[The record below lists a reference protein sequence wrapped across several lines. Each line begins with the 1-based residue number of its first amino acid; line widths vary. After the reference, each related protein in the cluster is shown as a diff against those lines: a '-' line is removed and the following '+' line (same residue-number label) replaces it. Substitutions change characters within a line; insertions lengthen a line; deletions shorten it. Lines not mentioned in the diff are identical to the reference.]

1 MPDRHTGVETL
12 LVGIDAACP
21 GVLEPLFESGAT
33 PTLSSLAR
41 DGAAGGLRS
50 QIPPWTASAWPSLY
64 TGANP
69 GKHGVFGFLSFD
81 GYDWNVVDATHV
93 GELTLPEIADHHG
106 LTSVVVNAPVTHPP
120 PEIDGAVV
128 PGYTAPEAPDCHPAG
143 LLDELREAIG
153 EYRVYARTEGD
164 ERVSREEHVA
174 EYRRLARMRGET
186 FRYLAKEFDPEFG
199 FVQFQCTDTVCHELP
214 GDREAIHAVYEAVD
228 DELGAILDSCDP
240 DTVVVAS
247 DHGIGPLDGYE
258 FRINEYLREH
268 GFIEA
273 VQGGDG
279 MPTWATI
286 RDGKL
291 RQGSDAVG
299 GGGGG
304 GGRGGGVERGRLGRA
319 LEALASVGFTTQRV
333 GRVLE
338 RVGLAEPL
346 QRYVPDDAIRAASE
360 QVDFPAST
368 AYARS
373 RVECG
378 VRIDLEGREPEGSV
392 PPEEYD
398 AVREELVSL
407 LSAATTPADE
417 PVFETVA
424 PREAYF
430 HGPYADEAV
439 DVVAVPADFRHSVT
453 TWLLGEPFGD
463 LDRPVWDH
471 HREGIV
477 IAAGDGVKTGST
489 SDDDSADEDLPD
501 DDHPDDDSA
510 DADSAD
516 DLPDADHLPENL
528 LDGGDLFADA
538 HLFDV
543 APTVLATLGLP
554 RSDRMDGEPLPV
566 VEPSGT
572 ETYPQ
577 VTRTAGEGVEDGS
590 VERRLSELGY
600 LE

>member
-1 MPDRHTGVETL
+1 MPDRPTGVETL

-21 GVLEPLFESGAT
+21 GVLGPLFEAGAT
-33 PTLSSLAR
+33 PTLASLAS

-69 GKHGVFGFLSFD
+69 GKHGVFGFLAFD

-93 GELTLPEIADHHG
+93 RELTLPEIADHHG

-128 PGYTAPEAPDCHPAG
+128 PGYTAPEEPTCHPAG

-153 EYRVYARTEGD
+153 EYRVYAQTEGE

-174 EYRRLARMRGET
+174 EYRRLARMRGEA
-186 FRYLAKEFDPEFG
+186 FRYLAAEFEPEFG
-199 FVQFQCTDTVCHELP
+199 FVQFQGTDTVCHELP
-214 GDREAIHAVYEAVD
+214 GDREAIRSVYEAVD
-228 DELGAILDSCDP
+228 DELGAILDACDP
-240 DTVVVAS
+240 DTFVVAS

-258 FRINEYLREH
+258 YRINEYLREH
-268 GFIEA
+268 GFVEA
-273 VQGGDG
+273 VQGGEG

-286 RDGKL
+286 RDGRL
-291 RQGSDAVG
+291 RQGADAVG
-299 GGGGG
+299 D
-304 GGRGGGVERGRLGRA
+304 RGGGVERGRIERA
-319 LEALASVGFTTQRV
+319 LEALASVGLTTQRV

-338 RVGLAEPL
+338 RAGLADL
-346 QRYVPDDAIRAASE
+346 AQRYVPDDAIRAASE
-360 QVDFPAST
+360 QVDFPASA

-378 VRIDLEGREPEGSV
+378 VRIDLEGRDPGGSV
-392 PPEEYD
+392 PPDEYD

-407 LSAATTPADE
+407 LSAATTPAGE

-430 HGPYADEAV
+430 HGPYAEEAV
-439 DVVAVPADFRHSVT
+439 DVVAVPAGFRHSVT
-453 TWLLGEPFGD
+453 TWLLGEQFGD
-463 LDRPVWDH
+463 LDRPTWDH

-477 IAAGDGVKTGST
+477 IAAGDGVEPKEESVFEG
-489 SDDDSADEDLPD
+489 SDDPL
-501 DDHPDDDSA
+501 
-510 DADSAD
+510 
-516 DLPDADHLPENL
+516 
-528 LDGGDLFADA
+528 ADA

-572 ETYPQ
+572 ETYPR
-577 VTRTAGEGVEDGS
+577 VTRSAGEGVEDGS

-600 LE
+600 IE

>member
-33 PTLSSLAR
+33 PTLASLAEE
-41 DGAAGGLRS
+41 GAAGGLRS

-93 GELTLPEIADHHG
+93 RELTLPEIVDHHG

-120 PEIDGAVV
+120 PEVDGAVV
-128 PGYTAPEAPDCHPAG
+128 PGYTAPEKPDCHPAG
-143 LLDELREAIG
+143 LLDELCEAIG
-153 EYRVYARTEGD
+153 EYRVYAETEGN
-164 ERVSREEHVA
+164 ERVSREEHIG
-174 EYRRLARMRGET
+174 EYRRLARMRGEA
-186 FRYLAKEFDPEFG
+186 FRYLADEFEPEFG

-214 GDREAIHAVYEAVD
+214 GDREAIRSVYEAVD
-228 DELGAILDSCDP
+228 EELGATLDACEP

-258 FRINEYLREH
+258 FRTNVYLREH
-268 GFIEA
+268 GFVEA
-273 VQGGDG
+273 VQGGAG
-279 MPTWATI
+279 MPTWAAI
-286 RDGKL
+286 RDRKL
-291 RQGSDAVG
+291 RQGADAVG
-299 GGGGG
+299 GSGGSGGSGRGGGS
-304 GGRGGGVERGRLGRA
+304 GGGVERGRVERA
-319 LEALASVGFTTQRV
+319 LETLASVGLTTQRV
-333 GRVLE
+333 GRVLK
-338 RVGLAEPL
+338 RVGLADLL

-360 QVDFPAST
+360 QVDFPASA

-378 VRIDLEGREPEGSV
+378 VRIDLEGREPEGTV
-392 PPEEYD
+392 PADEYD

-407 LSAATTPADE
+407 LSAATTPAGE

-453 TWLLGEPFGD
+453 TWLLGEQFGD
-463 LDRPVWDH
+463 LDRPTWDH
-471 HREGIV
+471 HRQGVV
-477 IAAGDGVKTGST
+477 IATGDGVEPKEEST
-489 SDDDSADEDLPD
+489 FED
-501 DDHPDDDSA
+501 
-510 DADSAD
+510 
-516 DLPDADHLPENL
+516 
-528 LDGGDLFADA
+528 GDLLANA

-554 RSDRMDGEPLPV
+554 RSDRMDGEPLSV
-566 VEPSGT
+566 VEPAGT
-572 ETYPQ
+572 ETYPR
-577 VTRTAGEGVEDGS
+577 VTRSPGEGVEDGS

-600 LE
+600 IE

>member
-33 PTLSSLAR
+33 PTLSSLA
-41 DGAAGGLRS
+41 GEGTAGGLRS

-64 TGANP
+64 TGVNP

-128 PGYTAPEAPDCHPAG
+128 PGYTAPEEPNCHPAG
-143 LLDELREAIG
+143 LLDELCETIG
-153 EYRVYARTEGD
+153 EYRVYAHTEGD

-174 EYRRLARMRGET
+174 EYRKLVRMRGDA
-186 FRYLAKEFDPEFG
+186 FRYLADEFEPEFG

-214 GDREAIHAVYEAVD
+214 GDREAIRAVYETVD
-228 DELGAILDSCDP
+228 EELGAILDACDP
-240 DTVVVAS
+240 DTVIVAS

-268 GFIEA
+268 GFIET
-273 VQGGDG
+273 VQGGEG

-286 RDGKL
+286 RDGTL
-291 RQGSDAVG
+291 RQGADAARNR
-299 GGGGG
+299 
-304 GGRGGGVERGRLGRA
+304 RGDIERGYVERA
-319 LEALASVGFTTQRV
+319 LEALASVGLTTQRV
-333 GRVLE
+333 GGLLE
-338 RVGLAEPL
+338 RASLADL
-346 QRYVPDDAIRAASE
+346 VQRYVSDDAIRAASE
-360 QVDFPAST
+360 QVDFPASA

-373 RVECG
+373 RIECG
-378 VRIDLEGREPEGSV
+378 VRIDLEGRDPDGTV
-392 PPEEYD
+392 PLDEYD
-398 AVREELVSL
+398 VVREELVSL
-407 LSAATTPADE
+407 LSTATTPAGE

-430 HGPYADEAV
+430 HGPHAGETV
-439 DVVAVPADFRHSVT
+439 DVVTVPADFRHSVT
-453 TWLLGEPFGD
+453 TWLLGEQFGE

-477 IAAGDGVKTGST
+477 IAAGEGVETERTSDTGQTDEESAHDRDEPAHDRDEPAPDRDGPAPDRDRSAFDGV
-489 SDDDSADEDLPD
+489 DLL
-501 DDHPDDDSA
+501 A
-510 DADSAD
+510 
-516 DLPDADHLPENL
+516 
-528 LDGGDLFADA
+528 GA

-554 RSDRMDGEPLPV
+554 RSDRMDGEPLAV
-566 VEPSGT
+566 VEPTGI
-572 ETYPQ
+572 ETYPR
-577 VTRTAGEGVEDGS
+577 VTRSPSAGSGDDAVEH
-590 VERRLSELGY
+590 RLSELGY